1 MFGTNRA
8 LGRTG
13 KVLALAGATAAIA
26 GAGVA
31 LGAVRAANRV
41 AFLPPPNATTAA
53 AVQGRGA
60 PAGDSTRVRRLL
72 ESARGVNPLLC
83 DLAARTVD
91 GRSGWW
97 SGSEGVLA
105 TSGSG
110 DSIAGDVVTWVQH
123 REVDASAVPMLRDAL
138 SDADACVRRLAAPLL
153 GRIRDRSA
161 SQAMLTALA
170 ATDATVREMGALA
183 LGFAD
188 DSAAVAPLERR
199 LRTDTSPRVRAT
211 AAWALGEIERPESA
225 RVLVEA
231 LQDADALVRRS
242 AAHALGE
249 IENPVAIPALTDLLK
264 SDRDADVRRAA
275 AHALGEIIG

>member
-1 MFGTNRA
+1 MNGMNRV

-13 KVLALAGATAAIA
+13 KVLVLAGVTATVA
-26 GAGVA
+26 GVGVA
-31 LGAVRAANRV
+31 LGAVRAAKRGAFFPPSSTAPAV
-41 AFLPPPNATTAA
+41 ALQSSA
-53 AVQGRGA
+53 AVVS
-60 PAGDSTRVRRLL
+60 DSTRVRQLL

-105 TSGSG
+105 LGGSS
-110 DSIAGDVVTWVQH
+110 DSLARDVVQWVQH
-123 REVDASAVPMLRDAL
+123 QEVDASAVPVLGTAL
-138 SDADACVRRLAAPLL
+138 SDTDACVRRLAAPLL
-153 GRIRDRSA
+153 GRIEHASA
-161 SQAMLTALA
+161 LQTMLTALS

-188 DSAAVAPLERR
+188 DSAGVAPLERR
-199 LRTDTSPRVRAT
+199 LGADTSPRVRAI

-225 RVLVEA
+225 RA
-231 LQDADALVRRS
+231 LIDALRDADALVRRS
-242 AAHALGE
+242 AARALGE

-264 SDRDADVRRAA
+264 SDRDPDVRRAA
-275 AHALGEIIG
+275 AQSLGEIIG